1 MSPDLLAEFS
11 SLVAPDRP
19 DDSIDL
25 VDAALLIAR
34 IAYPSLEAAPYQ
46 AQIRSL
52 ADHVR
57 DDLPAVPD
65 AADFISA
72 LNIVL
77 FVEEEFRGNE
87 EDYYDPRNSFLN
99 DVLERKLGIP
109 ITLSLLYMEVARHVG
124 FALFGVGLPGHF
136 LVKHFTPEGD
146 EVLIDPYEAGA
157 IVTEEDCEQRVLD
170 IYDGQMAF
178 QREFLAP
185 ISRRQLLARL
195 LNNLRGIYFNAR
207 NFKKAIEV
215 LDLALAIHPH
225 SADDVKQRAIVR
237 YNVGMVRGAFED
249 FEEYLRLIPEA
260 EDADE
265 IRDTLV
271 SLRNDLARMN

>member
-1 MSPDLLAEFS
+1 MLAEFS
-11 SLVAPDRP
+11 ALVDPAQP
-19 DDSIDL
+19 DDAIDL
-25 VDAALLIAR
+25 VEAALLIAR
-34 IAYPSLEAAPYQ
+34 TAYPNLNASDYQ
-46 AQIRSL
+46 ARVHAL
-52 ADHVR
+52 AARVR
-57 DDLPAVPD
+57 DNLPAVAD
-65 AADFISA
+65 AADYISA

-99 DVLERKLGIP
+99 DVLDRKLGIP

-124 FALFGVGLPGHF
+124 FPLFGVGLPGHF
-136 LVKHFTPEGD
+136 LVKHFTTEGE

-157 IVTEEDCEQRVLD
+157 ILTEEDCEQRVLD

-185 ISRRQLLARL
+185 IPRRQLLSRL

-207 NFKKAIEV
+207 NFKKALEV

-249 FEEYLRLIPEA
+249 FEEYLKLIPDA